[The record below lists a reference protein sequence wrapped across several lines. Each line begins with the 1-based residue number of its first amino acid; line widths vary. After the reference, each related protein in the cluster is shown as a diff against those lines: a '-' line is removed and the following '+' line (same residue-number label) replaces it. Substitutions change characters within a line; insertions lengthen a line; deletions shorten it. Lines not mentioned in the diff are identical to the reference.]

1 MGLPL
6 SRLYHTRHPI
16 LNVHRGSAEDTA
28 HAVIQTGRQ
37 HGIENRDVLL
47 GERAEDFQFR
57 AGVRAR
63 RPTGLGGCET
73 GLLHHPNELL
83 LHILRRKLNTKYL

>member
-1 MGLPL
+1 MGFPL
-6 SRLYHTRHPI
+6 SRLNHTRHPI

-28 HAVIQTGRQ
+28 HAIIQTCSQ
-37 HGIENRDVLL
+37 HGIENRDVLP

-73 GLLHHPNELL
+73 SLLHHPNELP
-83 LHILRRKLNTKYL
+83 LHILKMKLNTKYL